1 MTTPPPSDA
10 RPIAEQSV
18 AEYVAMQPRYAWR
31 RALMRGFARV
41 LFGAAFRLTYTNTQN
56 VPDTGGAI
64 LLMNHISLLDPI
76 LCIAAVRNRFVLPMS
91 KVENSR
97 HPIIGPLVRFYGGYT
112 VNRGEVDRKAL
123 TNSIELIK
131 SGQLILIAPEGT
143 RQDNGLT
150 QPKDGLAFV
159 ATKAD
164 AIIIP
169 AAISGAQ
176 TWMDDLKKLR
186 RVAINVNFGRPFRFK
201 TDGRARI
208 PREALG
214 LMSEEAMYQLA
225 AAIQDPQLRGVYAD
239 LSKATSNHL
248 EFLP

>member
-1 MTTPPPSDA
+1 MSTQAQPTKS
-10 RPIAEQSV
+10 AELSV
-18 AEYVAMQPRYAWR
+18 EEYVARQPSYAWR
-31 RALMRGFARV
+31 RGLMRGFARAV
-41 LFGAAFRLTYTNTQN
+41 FGAIFRLSYTNTQN
-56 VPDTGGAI
+56 VPDTGGSI
-64 LLMNHISLLDPI
+64 LLMNHLALIDPI
-76 LCIAAVRNRFVLPMS
+76 LCIAAVKNRFVLPMS
-91 KVENSR
+91 KIENSR

-143 RQDNGLT
+143 RQEHGLT
-150 QPKDGLAFV
+150 HPKDGLAFV

-176 TWMDDLKKLR
+176 TWMHDLTHLR
-186 RVAINVNFGRPFRFK
+186 RAKINVNFGRPFRFK

-208 PREALG
+208 PREELSA
-214 LMSEEAMYQLA
+214 MSEEAMYQLA
-225 AAIQDPQLRGVYAD
+225 AAIQDPALRGVYSD
-239 LSKATSNHL
+239 LSKATTNHL
-248 EFLP
+248 EFLT